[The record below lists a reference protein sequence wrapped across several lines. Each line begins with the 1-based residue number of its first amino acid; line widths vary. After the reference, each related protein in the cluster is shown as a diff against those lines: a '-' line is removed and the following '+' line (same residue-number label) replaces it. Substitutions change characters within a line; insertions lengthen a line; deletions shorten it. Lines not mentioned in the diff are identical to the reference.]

1 MQARPDD
8 IDRVLQD
15 GLPPVVWIHGE
26 EPLIEIE
33 TADAV
38 RRRARELGFA
48 ERVVLQVERGFS
60 PDMIGAET
68 GALSL
73 FAERKLV
80 EVRCPGRPS
89 KELARAIAEQAS
101 TLAGTD
107 EVRLLVGSGRLDKAT
122 TGAAWFAPVARGG
135 LVVPVYPVERSALP
149 QWIANRLARQRQR
162 ADADTL
168 RMIAERVEGNLL
180 AAHQEIRKLGLLFEP
195 GALPAEEAQEAV
207 LSVARYGSF
216 DLLEAALSGDV
227 ERTLRSLDGL
237 RAEGEPAPLLLWA
250 LADGTRTLEAATEAR
265 LGGRPVAEV
274 LRSARVFGRAREQA
288 FQAAASRFTPSQV
301 RKILQ
306 SAARTDRIVKG
317 IEAGDEWDALLRL
330 ALALAGAP
338 LPAEPAAR

>member
-1 MQARPDD
+1 MAPRPAHCPCSPSASWWRSAALVGRRRNWPGPSPSRRRPWPEPTRCDCWSAAGASTRPRPARPGS
-8 IDRVLQD
+8 DRS
-15 GLPPVVWIHGE
+15 HA
-26 EPLIEIE
+26 
-33 TADAV
+33 ADSWCQSI
-38 RRRARELGFA
+38 R
-48 ERVVLQVERGFS
+48 S
-60 PDMIGAET
+60 
-68 GALSL
+68 S
-73 FAERKLV
+73 
-80 EVRCPGRPS
+80 
-89 KELARAIAEQAS
+89 
-101 TLAGTD
+101 
-107 EVRLLVGSGRLDKAT
+107 
-122 TGAAWFAPVARGG
+122 AP
-135 LVVPVYPVERSALP
+135 ALP